1 MATREHFSSRLGF
14 LLITA
19 GCAIGLGNVW
29 RFPYIVGQYGGAIF
43 VFIYVF
49 FLIAFGL
56 PLLMME
62 LAVGRASR
70 KSLALSFE
78 HLQPEGGRW
87 HYNKYW
93 MIAGN
98 YVLMSFYSVITG
110 WMLYYCVKGFTGE
123 FGIDA
128 DAAKAG
134 EAFGKMLASPSDMLM
149 NTIAV
154 VAVAFGICACGLRK
168 GVERITKPLMLLLFA
183 LLIFLAARSC
193 TLDGFSAGIEY
204 YLKPDLSKITDGGI
218 ARVIEVLSAAMAQAF
233 FTLSIGIGAI
243 QIFGTYMN
251 SNQTLASE
259 GLSILA
265 LDTLVAF
272 LSGLVIFPAC
282 FTYAVEPG
290 QGPGLIF
297 VTLVSVFSHMENGA
311 IWGGLFFMFMLFAA
325 MSTLIAVFENIIAIT
340 MELFTTSRRRAVMVN
355 FLVILIISLPCLF
368 GFNYLSDIHPLGG
381 SSSIL
386 DLEDFLISDNILP
399 FGALCYAAF
408 VTWKGGW
415 GYQKFLDEVNT
426 GSGVKM
432 PSWGFNYYRFVVPVV
447 IFLLIANCY
456 YSVFFS

>member
-49 FLIAFGL
+49 FLIVFGL

-62 LAVGRASR
+62 LAIGRASR

-78 HLQPEGGRW
+78 TLQPQGGRW
-87 HYNKYW
+87 HFNKYW
-93 MIAGN
+93 MISGN
-98 YVLMSFYSVITG
+98 YILMSFYSVITG
-110 WMLYYCVKGFTGE
+110 WMLYYCIKGFTGE
-123 FGIDA
+123 FGINT
-128 DAAKAG
+128 DAAAAG
-134 EAFGKMLASPSDMLM
+134 QEFADMLNSPSAMLM
-149 NTIAV
+149 STIAV
-154 VAVAFGICACGLRK
+154 VALAFGICACGLRK

-183 LLIFLAARSC
+183 LLIFLAIRSC
-193 TLDGFSAGIEY
+193 TLDGFEQGIAY

-297 VTLVSVFSHMENGA
+297 VTLVSVFSNMDNGA
-311 IWGGLFFMFMLFAA
+311 FWGGLFFMFMLFAA
-325 MSTLIAVFENIIAIT
+325 LSTLIAVFENIIAIT
-340 MELFTTSRRRAVMVN
+340 MELFTTSRRRAVMWN
-355 FLVILIISLPCLF
+355 FVVILVIALPCLF
-368 GFNYLSDIHPLGG
+368 GFNILSDVHPLGG

-386 DLEDFLISDNILP
+386 DLEDFLISYNILP

-415 GYQKFLDEVNT
+415 GYQNFLNEVNT
-426 GSGVKM
+426 GTGVKM
-432 PSWGFNYYRFVVPVV
+432 PGWGLNYYRYVVPVV

-456 YSVFFS
+456 YSVFFA

>member
-14 LLITA
+14 LLIAA

-43 VFIYVF
+43 VLIYVF
-49 FLIAFGL
+49 FLVAFGL

-70 KSLALSFE
+70 RSLALSFE
-78 HLQPEGGRW
+78 ELAPEGSKWR
-87 HYNKYW
+87 YNKYW

-123 FGIDA
+123 FGQNT
-128 DAAKAG
+128 DAAAAG
-134 EAFGKMLASPSDMLM
+134 AAFGNMLSSPSDMLM
-149 NTIAV
+149 NMLAV
-154 VAVAFGICACGLRK
+154 VSLAFGVCALGLRK
-168 GVERITKPLMLLLFA
+168 GVERVTKPLMLVLFG
-183 LLIFLAARSC
+183 LLIFLALRSF
-193 TLDGFSAGIEY
+193 TLEGFSAGVEY
-204 YLKPDLSKITDGGI
+204 YLKPDISKITGGGI

-251 SNQTLASE
+251 SKQTLATE

-265 LDTLVAF
+265 LDTTVAF

-325 MSTLIAVFENIIAIT
+325 LSTLIAVFENIIAIT
-340 MELFTTSRRRAVMVN
+340 MELFTTSRRRAVMGN
-355 FLVILIISLPCLF
+355 FGVILLIALPCVF
-368 GFNYLSDIHPLGG
+368 GFNLLSFIHPLGG
-381 SSSIL
+381 ESTIL
-386 DLEDFLISDNILP
+386 DLEDFIISYNILP
-399 FGALCYAAF
+399 FGALVYAAF
-408 VTWKGGW
+408 ITWRNGW
-415 GYQKFLDEVNT
+415 GYDNFLSECNT
-426 GSGVKM
+426 GSGIKM
-432 PSWGFNYYRFVVPVV
+432 PSWGLSYYRFVVPVV
-447 IFLLIANCY
+447 IFLLIMNCY
-456 YSVFFS
+456 YSVFFA